1 MGVKLKDIVE
11 PESITFK
18 DLEGRVVSIDAFN
31 TLYQF
36 LSTIRQRDGRPL
48 TDENGNVTSHLSGIL
63 YRNSSMIEKDI
74 KPIYIFDGQAPEL
87 KSETQAK
94 RREVREESEK
104 IFKEALKA
112 GDTEKARKYAMRSSK
127 LSPEII
133 ESSKK
138 LLTLMGIPYVEA
150 KGEGEAQ
157 AAYLV
162 ANGDAYAVAS
172 QDYDCLLFGAKR
184 VVRNLAVNSNLG
196 NLEYYQLD
204 KVLRQLDITRE
215 ELVDMGILIGTDFC
229 DGMKGIGAKTALKLA
244 HKGQLKEKIAELQ
257 KESTHD
263 LNEVR
268 DIFLKHNVN
277 TDYKIDWGKPDKD
290 KLIEFMCYEHGFSVE
305 RVTKASER
313 LKNLN
318 SSQGSLDAWF

>member
-204 KVLRQLDITRE
+204 KVLKQLNITRE

-229 DGMKGIGAKTALKLA
+229 DGMKGVGAKTALKLA
-244 HKGQLKEKIAELQ
+244 RKGQLKEKIAELQ

-263 LNEVR
+263 LDEVR

>member
-172 QDYDCLLFGAKR
+172 QDYDRLLFGAKR

>member
-1 MGVKLKDIVE
+1 MGVKLKDIIE
-11 PESITFK
+11 PKKIDFK
-18 DLEGRVVSIDAFN
+18 DLEGRAVSIDAFN

-48 TDENGNVTSHLSGIL
+48 TDENGNITSHLSGIL
-63 YRNSSMIEKDI
+63 YRNSSMVEKGI

-94 RREVREESEK
+94 RREIREESEK
-104 IFKEALKA
+104 IFKEALA
-112 GDTEKARKYAMRSSK
+112 QGDTEKARKYAMRSSK

-138 LLTLMGIPYVEA
+138 LLTLMGIPYVDA

-162 ANGDAYAVAS
+162 QKGDAYAVAS

-196 NLEYYQLD
+196 NLEYYELD
-204 KVLRQLDITRE
+204 KVLRQLNITRE
-215 ELVDMGILIGTDFC
+215 ELVEMGILIGTDFC
-229 DGMKGIGAKTALKLA
+229 EGMKGVGAKTALKLA
-244 HKGQLKEKIAELQ
+244 HKGQLKEKLAELQ
-257 KESTHD
+257 EQSTHD
-263 LNEVR
+263 LDEVKEL
-268 DIFLKHNVN
+268 FLNHNVN
-277 TDYKIDWGKPDKD
+277 TDYKIKWEKPNKD
-290 KLIEFMCYEHGFSVE
+290 QLIEFLSYEHGFSQD
-305 RVTKASER
+305 RVSKAADK
-313 LKNLN
+313 LKNL
-318 SSQGSLDAWF
+318 SSTQGSLDAWF

>member
-11 PESITFK
+11 PKKIDFRY
-18 DLEGRVVSIDAFN
+18 LEGRAVSIDAFN

-48 TDENGNVTSHLSGIL
+48 TDEHGNVTSHLSGIL
-63 YRNSSMIEKDI
+63 YRNSSMVEKDI
-74 KPIYIFDGQAPEL
+74 KPIYVFDGRSSEL
-87 KSETQAK
+87 KSDTQAK
-94 RREVREESEK
+94 RREVRDKAEK
-104 IFKEALKA
+104 IYKEALA
-112 GDTEKARKYAMRSSK
+112 QGDTEKARKFAMRSSK

-184 VVRNLAVNSNLG
+184 VVRNLAVSSNLG
-196 NLEYYQLD
+196 NLEFYELN
-204 KVLRQLDITRE
+204 KVLSELDVTRE
-215 ELVDMGILIGTDFC
+215 ELIDMGILIGTDFC
-229 DGMKGIGAKTALKLA
+229 EGLKGIGAKTALKLA
-244 HKGQLKEKIAELQ
+244 HNGQLKEKLAELQ
-257 KESTHD
+257 KESSHD
-263 LNEVR
+263 LDEVR
-268 DIFLKHNVN
+268 ELFLNHEVN
-277 TDYKIDWGKPDKD
+277 TDYKIKWEKPKQE
-290 KLIEFMCYEHGFSVE
+290 KIIEFLCYEHGFSE
-305 RVTKASER
+305 DRVIKASDK
-313 LKNLN
+313 LKNLS

>member
-11 PESITFK
+11 PKSISFK
-18 DLEGRVVSIDAFN
+18 DLEGRSVSIDAFN

-48 TDENGNVTSHLSGIL
+48 SDEHGNVTSHLSGIL
-63 YRNSSMIEKDI
+63 YRNSSMVEKDI
-74 KPIYIFDGQAPEL
+74 KPIYVFDGKAPEL
-87 KSETQAK
+87 KSETQEQ
-94 RREVREESEK
+94 RREVRMEAEK
-104 IFKEALKA
+104 IFKQALA
-112 GDTEKARKYAMRSSK
+112 EGDTEKARKYAMRSSK

-162 ANGDAYAVAS
+162 EKGDAYAVAS

-184 VVRNLAVNSNLG
+184 VVRNLAINSNLG
-196 NLEYYQLD
+196 NLEYYELNH
-204 KVLRQLDITRE
+204 VLNELNVTRE

-229 DGMKGIGAKTALKLA
+229 EGLKGIGAKTALKLA
-244 HKGQLKEKIAELQ
+244 HKGQLDEKIAELQ
-257 KESTHD
+257 KESSHD
-263 LNEVR
+263 LDEVR
-268 DIFLKHNVN
+268 EIFLNHNVN
-277 TDYKIDWGKPDKD
+277 TDYKIKWEKPDKD
-290 KLIEFMCYEHGFSVE
+290 KLIEFMCYEHGFSEE
-305 RVTKASER
+305 RVSKAADR
-313 LKNLN
+313 LKNL
-318 SSQGSLDAWF
+318 SSNQGSLDAWF

>member
-1 MGVKLKDIVE
+1 MFNTDEDFLARDYVIINNDEILMWIKEMFPVSYFSQILVLIMGVKLKDIIE
-11 PESITFK
+11 PETISFK

-94 RREVREESEK
+94 RREIREESEK
-104 IFKEALKA
+104 IFKQALA
-112 GDTEKARKYAMRSSK
+112 EGDTEKARKYAMRSSK
-127 LSPEII
+127 LSAEII

-138 LLTLMGIPYVEA
+138 LLTLMGIPYIEA
-150 KGEGEAQ
+150 MGEGEAQ

-184 VVRNLAVNSNLG
+184 VVRNLAINSNAK

-204 KVLRQLDITRE
+204 RVLRELKITRE

-229 DGMKGIGAKTALKLA
+229 EGMKGVGAKTALKLA
-244 HKGQLKEKIAELQ
+244 RNNQL
-257 KESTHD
+257 
-263 LNEVR
+263 
-268 DIFLKHNVN
+268 
-277 TDYKIDWGKPDKD
+277 
-290 KLIEFMCYEHGFSVE
+290 
-305 RVTKASER
+305 
-313 LKNLN
+313 
-318 SSQGSLDAWF
+318 

>member
-11 PESITFK
+11 PESISFK
-18 DLEGRVVSIDAFN
+18 DLEGRTVSIDAFN
-31 TLYQF
+31 TLFQF

-48 TDENGNVTSHLSGIL
+48 TDENGNITSHLSGIL

-94 RREVREESEK
+94 RREIRDEAEK
-104 IFKEALKA
+104 IYKDALAK
-112 GDTEKARKYAMRSSK
+112 GDTEKARKFAMRSSK

-138 LLTLMGIPYVEA
+138 LLTLMGIPYIDA

-162 ANGDAYAVAS
+162 QNGDAYAVAS

-196 NLEYYQLD
+196 NLEYYQLN
-204 KVLRQLDITRE
+204 KVLKELNVTRE

-229 DGMKGIGAKTALKLA
+229 DGLKGVGAKTALKLA
-244 HKGQLKEKIAELQ
+244 HKGQLKEKITELQ
-257 KESTHD
+257 KQSSHD
-263 LNEVR
+263 LDEVR
-268 DIFLKHNVN
+268 EIFLNHNVN
-277 TDYKIDWGKPDKD
+277 TDYKIKWEKPNKD
-290 KLIEFMCYEHGFSVE
+290 KIIEFLCYEHGFSE
-305 RVTKASER
+305 DRVSKASDK

>member
-11 PESITFK
+11 PESISFK
-18 DLEGRVVSIDAFN
+18 DLEGRTVSIDAFN
-31 TLYQF
+31 TLFQF
-36 LSTIRQRDGRPL
+36 LSTIRQRNGRPL
-48 TDENGNVTSHLSGIL
+48 TDENGNITSHLSGIL

-74 KPIYIFDGQAPEL
+74 KPIYIFDGQAPEF

-94 RREVREESEK
+94 RREIRDEAEK
-104 IFKEALKA
+104 IYKDALAK
-112 GDTEKARKYAMRSSK
+112 GDTEKARKFAMRSSK

-138 LLTLMGIPYVEA
+138 LLTLMGIPYIDA

-162 ANGDAYAVAS
+162 QNGDAYAVAS

-196 NLEYYQLD
+196 NLEYYQLN
-204 KVLRQLDITRE
+204 KVLKELNVTRE

-229 DGMKGIGAKTALKLA
+229 DGLKGVGAKTALKLA

-257 KESTHD
+257 KQSSHD
-263 LNEVR
+263 LDEVR
-268 DIFLKHNVN
+268 EIFLNHNVN
-277 TDYKIDWGKPDKD
+277 TDYKIKWEKPNKD
-290 KLIEFMCYEHGFSVE
+290 KIIEFLCYEHGFSE
-305 RVTKASER
+305 DRVSKASDK